1 MEDIQIGA
9 HGHCAVPRVTM
20 ELKIVFAHAQIHRLQ
35 TAESNAQGLIKKHE
49 YVETLI
55 CAHFQVFP
63 LTVDIR
69 SGASGLPVAR
79 HAQEELRNALV
90 RAPVPVPNTVDKTA
104 VDWD

>member
-35 TAESNAQGLIKKHE
+35 TGESNAQGLIKKHG

-55 CAHFQVFP
+55 RAHFQVKAFSDK
-63 LTVDIR
+63 LTEPIYQICFHV
-69 SGASGLPVAR
+69 R
-79 HAQEELRNALV
+79 HWFIFFFNG
-90 RAPVPVPNTVDKTA
+90 
-104 VDWD
+104 

>member
-9 HGHCAVPRVTM
+9 LGHCAVPHVTM

-35 TAESNAQGLIKKHE
+35 TAGNNAQGLIKKHG

-55 CAHFQVFP
+55 SAHFQVFP

-69 SGASGLPVAR
+69 SGAPGLPVTR

-90 RAPVPVPNTVDKTA
+90 HAPVPVPKTVEKTA
-104 VDWD
+104 VYWD